1 MTNEINLPS
10 CNILNIIIQTIGI
23 VLSLYLYNFKWIWR
37 VANCSYSNKGIRYN
51 EGLKFFN
58 NNLTDWRLKE
68 LTHRMSKL
76 KIVGKNHM
84 MLCILNIYINL
95 RKLKLQS
102 CLMWRWCYEILMI
115 LQLFFLPFFLF
126 SVKVLLL
133 ISFITCF
140 GKSFVKNLFFAENQ

>member
-1 MTNEINLPS
+1 MTSEINLPS
-10 CNILNIIIQTIGI
+10 CNILNMIIQTIGI
-23 VLSLYLYNFKWIWR
+23 VLSLYLYNFKWFWR
-37 VANCSYSNKGIRYN
+37 VAKCSYSNKGIRYN

-58 NNLTDWRLKE
+58 NNLTGWRLKE

-95 RKLKLQS
+95 RKLKVQS

-115 LQLFFLPFFLF
+115 LQLFFLPFFSFF
-126 SVKVLLL
+126 SQ
-133 ISFITCF
+133 SFIT
-140 GKSFVKNLFFAENQ
+140 NLFYYMLWQIFC